1 MSFREVNLPPGVFT
15 STGRR
20 AKSMSV
26 GRQRFGGRA
35 GGMGPMTTTYG
46 TLDGKVALV
55 TGGSRGIGAATAL
68 RLAREGA
75 DVAVTYVNG
84 KDAASDVVR
93 RIEALGRRAVA
104 LRADSGD
111 VAEAAGVVGLAAQAL
126 GGRLDVLVNN
136 AGVGLLGP
144 IETLSDADVDQVL
157 AVNVRGVFLASRAAA
172 ACMRDGGRIITVGSC
187 MTQRVPGPG
196 GTLYAMSKSALVGL
210 TKALAREL
218 GGRGITAHI
227 VHPGPVDTEMNPADG
242 VYAEGQATMTAL
254 GRFGT
259 VEEVA
264 GAVVYLAGAEYVT
277 GAEFSVDGGHAA

>member
-1 MSFREVNLPPGVFT
+1 MTHQTTHTTEKNLL
-15 STGRR
+15 
-20 AKSMSV
+20 
-26 GRQRFGGRA
+26 GRA
-35 GGMGPMTTTYG
+35 
-46 TLDGKVALV
+46 ALV

-84 KDAASDVVR
+84 KEAAGDVVR
-93 RIEALGRRAVA
+93 AVEALGRRGVA
-104 LRADSGD
+104 LRADAGD
-111 VAEAAGVVGLAAQAL
+111 PEDAAGAVTAAAREL
-126 GGRLDVLVNN
+126 GGLDVLVNN

-144 IETLSDADVDQVL
+144 VETLTPADVDRVL

-172 ACMRDGGRIITVGSC
+172 AVMPRGGRIITVGTC

-210 TKALAREL
+210 TRALAREL
-218 GGRGITAHI
+218 GERGITANI
-227 VHPGPVDTEMNPADG
+227 VHPGPIDTDMNPADG
-242 VYAEGQATMTAL
+242 PYAQGQAAMTAL

-259 VEEVA
+259 AEEVA
-264 GAVVYLAGAEYVT
+264 ETIAHLAGASYVT

>member
-1 MSFREVNLPPGVFT
+1 MTNVEK
-15 STGRR
+15 STL
-20 AKSMSV
+20 S
-26 GRQRFGGRA
+26 
-35 GGMGPMTTTYG
+35 
-46 TLDGKVALV
+46 GKVALV

-84 KDAASDVVR
+84 KDAAEEVVR
-93 RIEALGRRAVA
+93 AVEATGRRAVA

-111 VAEAAGVVGLAAQAL
+111 AEEAAGAVDAAVRTL
-126 GGRLDVLVNN
+126 GGLDVLVNN
-136 AGVGLLGP
+136 AGVGVLGP
-144 IETLSDADVDQVL
+144 LESLSPADVDRVL

-172 ACMRDGGRIITVGSC
+172 ARMSDGGRIITIGTC

-218 GGRGITAHI
+218 GGRGITANI
-227 VHPGPVDTEMNPADG
+227 VHPGPIDTDMNPADG
-242 VYAEGQATMTAL
+242 PYAAGQTALTAL

-259 VEEVA
+259 AEEVA
-264 GAVVYLAGAEYVT
+264 ETVTHLAGAAYVT
-277 GAEFSVDGGHAA
+277 GAEVSVDGGHAA